1 MTNDNPPLSLR
12 CILLLQAT
20 WKMLLRLKVDFQLWL
35 IHRLPAVSSLIC
47 MERVFAQATPE
58 GTINFIH
65 VESGVIQ
72 NVYSGKIGFNGIAY
86 HEQNRLLYLSS
97 QDGSHTHLYAYD
109 PMQPKDEPYLI
120 GSTSTG
126 LMAAAIDGGVLYT
139 IETGNCVPKRKALR
153 LFESPPSTP
162 GRRKLDFTVL
172 TLNTGSMA
180 GKTPARSGLVFD
192 REGRVWICSETFS
205 QQLYCYDSL
214 DAAMAGCEPHAI
226 STPNQLSGIT
236 YDTKAG
242 KMYGFTASPQK
253 NYYEITPTSST
264 HTTTFQAVC
273 RTPYLTQDGSVS
285 AAFSVPVLKESG
297 ENISFPA
304 MLLLRM
310 LSIVRRN
317 SISPMIKSVA

>member
-1 MTNDNPPLSLR
+1 MTNDNAPLSLR

-20 WKMLLRLKVDFQLWL
+20 WKTLLKLKVDFQLWV
-35 IHRLPAVSSLIC
+35 IHRLPTVSSMIY

-65 VESGVIQ
+65 VQSGTAQ

-109 PMQPKDEPYLI
+109 PMLPEDEPYLI

-126 LMAAAIDGGVLYT
+126 LMAAAIDCGVLYT
-139 IETGNCVPKRKALR
+139 LETGNSVPKRKALR

-162 GRRKLDFTVL
+162 GRRKLASTVL

-180 GKTPARSGLVFD
+180 GKAPARSGLVFD
-192 REGRVWICSETFS
+192 REGRVWICSENFS

-236 YDTKAG
+236 YDTKDG

-253 NYYEITPTSST
+253 NYYEIMPTAST
-264 HTTTFQAVC
+264 HAASFQSAC
-273 RTPYLTQDGSVS
+273 RAPYLAQEGSVS
-285 AAFSVPVLKESG
+285 AAFSIPVLKESG
-297 ENISFPA
+297 KNNNLPA
-304 MLLLRM
+304 MFLLRM
-310 LSIVRRN
+310 LSIVRRH
-317 SISPMIKSVA
+317 SIAPAIPAAA